1 MSSLGYS
8 EIETSDN
15 LVENKYNSKNN
26 QKRNK
31 TYKKRRQPM
40 TNKKK
45 MTGQNV
51 ENFLNL
57 MKDVGNDNSN
67 DGSGLADF
75 NPPPKPLLTK
85 LPDEILEN
93 KNQNK
98 QNDLDAVVTEN
109 DYNNLDDYVANEKY
123 FNQYIPYYT
132 ESQNSEQHLSG
143 NKDKL
148 FEKMNYV
155 IHLLEEE
162 KDSKTNNVT
171 EELVLYMFL
180 GVFVIFIVDS
190 FARVSK
196 YKR

>member
-1 MSSLGYS
+1 MQSLGYS
-8 EIETSDN
+8 EIETMEN
-15 LVENKYNSKNN
+15 LDNKYDSKK
-26 QKRNK
+26 QKKNK
-31 TYKKRRQPM
+31 TFKKRMQPS
-40 TNKKK
+40 KEK
-45 MTGQNV
+45 MTGKNV

-57 MKDVGNDNSN
+57 MKDFGNNDST

-75 NPPPKPLLTK
+75 NPPPKPLITK
-85 LPDEILEN
+85 QPDDII
-93 KNQNK
+93 
-98 QNDLDAVVTEN
+98 EN
-109 DYNNLDDYVANEKY
+109 DNIANNSVADNSISDNDFNNLDDYAANEKY
-123 FNQYIPYYT
+123 YNQYIPYYT
-132 ESQNSEQHLSG
+132 ESQNQPKILD

-148 FEKMNYV
+148 FEKLNYM

-162 KDSKTNNVT
+162 KDSKTNNIT

>member
-8 EIETSDN
+8 EIETMEN
-15 LVENKYNSKNN
+15 LDNKYDSKK
-26 QKRNK
+26 QKKNK
-31 TYKKRRQPM
+31 TFKKRMQPG
-40 TNKKK
+40 KQK
-45 MTGQNV
+45 MTGKNV

-57 MKDVGNDNSN
+57 MKDVGNNDST

-85 LPDEILEN
+85 QPDDIVEN
-93 KNQNK
+93 DNS
-98 QNDLDAVVTEN
+98 VSEN
-109 DYNNLDDYVANEKY
+109 DYNNLDDYAANEKY
-123 FNQYIPYYT
+123 YNQYIPYYT
-132 ESQNSEQHLSG
+132 EAQNQPKTLDS
-143 NKDKL
+143 KDKL